1 MKDKI
6 IEYVIN
12 AAKEVSVDKTKK
24 IEKSTLL
31 KKDLMISSLDFV
43 KILISVE
50 GYLEIELPEEL
61 LLYDF
66 DTSIEQLADDIYL
79 SISSMENK
87 NESS

>member
-12 AAKEVSVDKTKK
+12 APKEVSVDKTKK

>member
-66 DTSIEQLADDIYL
+66 DTSIEQLADVIYL